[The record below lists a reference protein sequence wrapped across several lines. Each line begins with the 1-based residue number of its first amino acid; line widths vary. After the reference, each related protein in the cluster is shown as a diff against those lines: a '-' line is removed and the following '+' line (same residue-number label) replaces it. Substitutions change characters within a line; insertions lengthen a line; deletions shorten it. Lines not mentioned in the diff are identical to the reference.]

1 MSYQIIIHFYY
12 LFRYVRKALPTA
24 AVRKSQRSNEKIIPT
39 FTPLT
44 PTIISSYT
52 IQTPEEKPI
61 PNTKLPFWDARTMA
75 EIHES
80 EPEELVN
87 CICDLKEES
96 GLMVQCEVCQF
107 WQHGYCMN
115 FESEDQVPD
124 AYVCFACKNPR
135 LVRPSQQYDYSINAF
150 LKKGVLPNVIQTANH
165 PVNISSNISTL
176 STLLTATLDIRDVL
190 VGLQHKIN
198 FTKSG
203 NKSQEDILRSLESGS
218 MKLIDWTLNNEDS
231 SQSTII
237 ENDETTS
244 QIIVTQ
250 ENIQF
255 LLDEIAKQVTALEE
269 QNGISHNDE
278 NESNF
283 KDEIKFLLNDLHTAK
298 VISELQTG
306 S

>member
-1 MSYQIIIHFYY
+1 MPI
-12 LFRYVRKALPTA
+12 A
-24 AVRKSQRSNEKIIPT
+24 AVRKSQRSNEKIVST
-39 FTPLT
+39 FIPLT
-44 PTIISSYT
+44 PTTISSYT

-87 CICDLKEES
+87 CMCDLKEES

-115 FESEDQVPD
+115 FESEHQVPD
-124 AYVCFACKNPR
+124 GYVCFACKNPR
-135 LVRPSQQYDYSINAF
+135 LVRPSQQYDYTINAF
-150 LKKGVLPNVIQTANH
+150 LKKGVLPNIIHSAN
-165 PVNISSNISTL
+165 NIINTSSNISNL
-176 STLLTATLDIRDVL
+176 STLLAATLDIQDVL

-198 FTKSG
+198 FTSSG

-250 ENIQF
+250 DNIQF
-255 LLDEIAKQVTALEE
+255 LLDEIGKQVTVLEE
-269 QNGISHNDE
+269 QNGINNSDE
-278 NESNF
+278 SESNF
-283 KDEIKFLLNDLHTAK
+283 KDEIKLLLNDLRTCQI
-298 VISELQTG
+298 ISESQTG
-306 S
+306 N